1 MQLSSTAA
9 YTPTRNETTPIPSDS
24 ASCFKDSRATCQAF
38 VTLTAGA
45 AVMACLLALLP
56 AAGHD
61 QMWFLLM
68 ARRLLGGAKPYGPE
82 AFDSNPPLIIGLSAI
97 PCTLATWLHLPA
109 TAIGKGLIVALGG
122 CLWVTCLR
130 MARALVPGLPRT
142 AVWAL
147 GFAYIVIFAC
157 LPARDFGQ
165 REHLLVLL
173 CLPYLLAAAMA
184 LLGRPLTGWRAT
196 AVGIVAG
203 LGFALKPHN
212 LLVPVAVESLILW
225 KVARSSPRR
234 TRPWRLLRPE
244 ALGLI
249 GVCFLYLSAIRIF
262 TPQYL
267 TEVLPILRDTYWAI
281 GGLTLRQ
288 LFLQAIQLHM
298 LAALAIG
305 LYLVLQRS
313 STADP
318 QLRAAAE
325 VFLIAGFAAT
335 VAYYLQG
342 TGWYYQQLPALSF
355 FAVASWIE
363 LLPIVRTPGIRFPLR
378 VPLAWLA
385 GGLAI
390 LAIVL
395 TAYFSGYSLSRP
407 WEFPSGL
414 SPAPDPAFFKNLAPR
429 TPVAILTTEVDL
441 GIPRVL
447 TDRLVWAQRT
457 NDLWLM
463 PAILGSE
470 APAPNDPKHHT
481 TRASLTQLD
490 AMQHRWMVEDI
501 TRWHPQLILIQRCQ
515 DPAVLCQKLEGRHDN
530 LLTWFQRDPAF
541 RAIFAHYRYLR
552 SSGPFDG
559 YVPD

>member
-1 MQLSSTAA
+1 MA
-9 YTPTRNETTPIPSDS
+9 YI
-24 ASCFKDSRATCQAF
+24 
-38 VTLTAGA
+38 
-45 AVMACLLALLP
+45 LALLP

-61 QMWFLLM
+61 QIWFLLM
-68 ARRLLGGAKPYGPE
+68 ARRLLDGAKLYGPE
-82 AFDSNPPLIIGLSAI
+82 VFDSNPPLIVWLSAI
-97 PCTLATWLHLPA
+97 PCTLARWLHLPA
-109 TAIGKGLIVALGG
+109 TAIGKALVAALEAAV
-122 CLWVTCLR
+122 WVACLR
-130 MARALVPGLPRT
+130 MTRALVHGLSRT

-157 LPARDFGQ
+157 VPARDFGQ
-165 REHLLVLL
+165 REHLLALL
-173 CLPYLLAAAMA
+173 CLPYLLAAAIA
-184 LLGRPLTGWRAT
+184 LTGCPLTGWRAT
-196 AVGIVAG
+196 AVGVVAG
-203 LGFALKPHN
+203 LGLALKPHQ
-212 LLVPVAVESLILW
+212 LLVPIAVESLIIW
-225 KVARSSPRR
+225 KYARIWPRHA
-234 TRPWRLLRPE
+234 RPWHFLRPE

-249 GVCFLYLSAIRIF
+249 AVCFLYLSAISIF

-267 TEVLPILRDTYWAI
+267 TQVLPILRDTYWAI
-281 GGLTLRQ
+281 GGLSLPQ

-298 LAALAIG
+298 LAALAVG

-318 QLRAAAE
+318 QLPAAAE

-355 FAVASWIE
+355 FAIASWIE
-363 LLPIVRTPGIRFPLR
+363 LLPIVRTQGIRFSLR
-378 VPLAWLA
+378 VPLAWPA

-390 LAIVL
+390 LAIAL

-414 SPAPDPAFFKNLAPR
+414 ARAPDPAFFTNLAPR

-447 TDRLVWAQRT
+447 TDHLVWAQRT
-457 NDLWLM
+457 NNLWLM

-470 APAPNDPKHHT
+470 APAPNDPEHRIP
-481 TRASLTQLD
+481 RAHLTQLD
-490 AMQHRWMVEDI
+490 AMQHRWMVEDL
-501 TRWHPQLILIQRCQ
+501 TRWHPQLILIQRCH